1 MTNDWTI
8 TRIFTGLGIYLL
20 AVSICSLVNYH
31 RIQKPSTSNRAH
43 LAARFDMGELCP
55 WEWIASIQ
63 AEPEW
68 IVDVPV

>member
-1 MTNDWTI
+1 MITDWI
-8 TRIFTGLGIYLL
+8 MTRILTGLGMCLL

-31 RIQKPSTSNRAH
+31 RIRKPSTSNPVH
-43 LAARFDMGELCP
+43 LASRFDMGELCP
-55 WEWIASIQ
+55 WDWTGSIQ